1 MRILVID
8 DSRLMQAGMKRALV
22 GAGHDVTV
30 AGNGEEGLLVARQ
43 TSPDLILLDMVL
55 PIMSGTD
62 VLSALKMEPST
73 KDIPIFVL
81 SGLSQKNEAK
91 LLNAG
96 AARYFEKSDHFLEH
110 NFAALVE
117 AVGRCTT
124 KHV

>member
-8 DSRLMQAGMKRALV
+8 DSRIMQAGMKRALS
-22 GAGHDVTV
+22 GAGHDVTL
-30 AGNGEEGLLVARQ
+30 ASDGEEGLHVARQ
-43 TSPDLILLDMVL
+43 TSPDLILLDMML

-91 LLNAG
+91 LLDAG
-96 AARYFEKSDHFLEH
+96 AAKYFEKSEHFLEH

-117 AVGRCTT
+117 AVGRCTP

>member
-1 MRILVID
+1 
-8 DSRLMQAGMKRALV
+8 MQAGMKRALV
-22 GAGHDVTV
+22 SAGHEVTL

-43 TSPDLILLDMVL
+43 TSPDLILLDMML
-55 PIMSGTD
+55 PIMSGPE

-81 SGLSQKNEAK
+81 SGLSKKNEAK
-91 LLNAG
+91 LLDAG
-96 AARYFEKSDHFLEH
+96 AAMYFEKSEHFLEH

-117 AVGRCTT
+117 AVGRCTL